1 MMNQTKSRLIKND
14 HKVFFLILIISFSI
28 FIFTASA
35 HRFSSDD
42 YLAYSQA
49 ERIVNQEQIPNFI
62 LGETRPG
69 LQDSNQIQ
77 WGFSTCKDP
86 IICSNVPLVYSMSL
100 IPFIQLEQNLNILPD
115 KDLTLDDFDDNHY
128 VWWRNTLSNEET
140 FTFLFYGPLITAIST
155 AILFSICRTYNFS
168 LKISVAVAFL
178 YVFTTMTWAYSSTAM
193 NVVLVSMIILL
204 SFYFYRKFIQNQ
216 SSSSLI
222 FCGFSL
228 GISVLVRYD
237 SFIIVGIILVF
248 LIGTILKNKS
258 KLTNLTCLLIP
269 LFFCAIIFMG
279 INYIQFGTLLEYSFK
294 TESGYGLG
302 PTSPI
307 HVGVFGLLFS
317 PGAGLFIFSPILF
330 TIFVSFFDFYKKDKS
345 SFFIFSAYLVSMLVF
360 FGSLE
365 TWHGFVSWGPR
376 YLLPVIPFLL
386 IPLAASIEK
395 RNNISFRAI
404 ILILGAI
411 GAFFSFMWLIQD
423 VSWFVWGPFGGDTG
437 LYSLGVAGMHNLY
450 LNPVVLW
457 TFESSQLIQSINLAF
472 NHLQVDLFL
481 FKLLGPV
488 AATLVLLGITIP
500 LIFILKSAVNIKR
513 SVFSTNKID

>member
-1 MMNQTKSRLIKND
+1 MKND

-49 ERIVNQEQIPNFI
+49 ERIVNQTPIPNFI
-62 LGETRPG
+62 PGETRPG
-69 LQDSNQIQ
+69 LQGSNQIQ

-86 IICSNVPLVYSMSL
+86 IICSSTPLVYSMSL

-115 KDLTLDDFDDNHY
+115 RDLTLDDFDDNHY

-155 AILFSICRTYNFS
+155 AILFAICRTYNFS
-168 LKISVAVAFL
+168 IKIAITVAFL
-178 YVFTTMTWAYSSTAM
+178 YGFTTMAWAYSSTAM
-193 NVVLVSMIILL
+193 SVILVSMTVLL
-204 SFYFYRKFIQNQ
+204 SFYFYRKFVKNQNF
-216 SSSSLI
+216 SSLI

-228 GISVLVRYD
+228 GASVLVRYD
-237 SFIIVGIILVF
+237 SFIIVIIMLVF

-258 KLTNLTCLLIP
+258 KLKNLTCLLIP

-279 INYIQFGTLLEYSFK
+279 INYIQFGTFLEYGFK
-294 TESGYGLG
+294 SESGSLVGN
-302 PTSPI
+302 TSPI

-345 SFFIFSAYLVSMLVF
+345 SFLIFSAYLVSMLVF
-360 FGSLE
+360 FGNLE

-395 RNNISFRAI
+395 RNSIGFRFLVI
-404 ILILGAI
+404 TLGAI
-411 GAFFSFMWLIQD
+411 GAFFSLIWLIQD
-423 VSWFVWGPFGGDTG
+423 VTWFTWGAFGGDIG
-437 LYSLGVAGMHNLY
+437 LYSLGVAGIHSLN
-450 LNPVVLW
+450 LNPLVFW
-457 TFESSQLIQSINLAF
+457 TFEYSQLVQSINLAF

-481 FKLLGPV
+481 FKLLGPIV
-488 AATLVLLGITIP
+488 TALVLSVIIIP
-500 LIFILKSAVNIKR
+500 LVFILKSVVNNSKLY
-513 SVFSTNKID
+513 VNKNT

>member
-1 MMNQTKSRLIKND
+1 MMSHTKSRLIKND

-35 HRFSSDD
+35 HRFTSDD

-49 ERIVNQEQIPNFI
+49 ERIVNQTPIPNFI

-77 WGFSTCKDP
+77 WGFSTCKDS

-115 KDLTLDDFDDNHY
+115 TDLTLDDFDDNHY

-155 AILFSICRTYNFS
+155 AILFAICRTYNFS
-168 LKISVAVAFL
+168 IKIAITVAFL
-178 YVFTTMTWAYSSTAM
+178 YGFTTMAWAYSSTAM
-193 NVVLVSMIILL
+193 SVILVSMTVLL
-204 SFYFYRKFIQNQ
+204 SFYFYRKFVKNQNFF
-216 SSSSLI
+216 SLI

-228 GISVLVRYD
+228 GASVLVRYD
-237 SFIIVGIILVF
+237 SFIIVVIILVF
-248 LIGTILKNKS
+248 LIGTILRNKS
-258 KLTNLTCLLIP
+258 KLKNLTCLLIP

-279 INYIQFGTLLEYSFK
+279 INYIQFGTFLEYGFK
-294 TESGYGLG
+294 SESGSLVGN
-302 PTSPI
+302 TSPI

-330 TIFVSFFDFYKKDKS
+330 TIFVSFSDFYKKDKS
-345 SFFIFSAYLVSMLVF
+345 SFLIFSAYLVSMLVF
-360 FGSLE
+360 FGNLE

-395 RNNISFRAI
+395 RNSIGFRFLVI
-404 ILILGAI
+404 VLGAI
-411 GAFFSFMWLIQD
+411 GAFFSLIWLIQD
-423 VSWFVWGPFGGDTG
+423 VTWFTWGAFGGDSG
-437 LYSLGVAGMHNLY
+437 LYSLGVAGIHSLN
-450 LNPVVLW
+450 LNPLVFW
-457 TFESSQLIQSINLAF
+457 TFEYSQLVQSINLAF

-481 FKLLGPV
+481 FKLLGPIV
-488 AATLVLLGITIP
+488 TALVLSMIIIP
-500 LIFILKSAVNIKR
+500 LAFILKSVVNSSKLY
-513 SVFSTNKID
+513 TNKNT

>member
-1 MMNQTKSRLIKND
+1 MSQTKSRLKND

-35 HRFSSDD
+35 HRFTSDD

-49 ERIVNQEQIPNFI
+49 ERIVNQKPIPNFI
-62 LGETRPG
+62 PGETRPG
-69 LQDSNQIQ
+69 LQGSNQIQ
-77 WGFSTCKDP
+77 WNFSTCEDP
-86 IICSNVPLVYSMSL
+86 IICSPVPLVYSMSL

-115 KDLTLDDFDDNHY
+115 EDLTLDDFDDNHY

-140 FTFLFYGPLITAIST
+140 FTFLFYGPVITAIST
-155 AILFSICRTYNFS
+155 AILFAICRTYNFS
-168 LKISVAVAFL
+168 IKIAITVAFL
-178 YVFTTMTWAYSSTAM
+178 YGFTTMAWAYSSTALS
-193 NVVLVSMIILL
+193 VILVSMTVLL
-204 SFYFYRKFIQNQ
+204 SFYFYRKFVKNQNF
-216 SSSSLI
+216 SSLI

-228 GISVLVRYD
+228 GASVLVRYD
-237 SFIIVGIILVF
+237 SFIIVVIILVF
-248 LIGTILKNKS
+248 LIGTILRNKS
-258 KLTNLTCLLIP
+258 KLKNLTCLLIP

-279 INYIQFGTLLEYSFK
+279 INYIQFGTFLEYSFK

-345 SFFIFSAYLVSMLVF
+345 SFLIFSAYFVSMLVF
-360 FGSLE
+360 FGNLE

-395 RNNISFRAI
+395 RNSIGFRF
-404 ILILGAI
+404 LVLVLGAI
-411 GAFFSFMWLIQD
+411 GAFFSLIWLIQD
-423 VSWFVWGPFGGDTG
+423 VTWFTWGVMGGDSG
-437 LYSLGVAGMHNLY
+437 LYSLGMAGIHSY
-450 LNPVVLW
+450 SLNPLVFW
-457 TFESSQLIQSINLAF
+457 TFEYSQLVQSINLAF

-481 FKLLGPV
+481 FKLLGPIV
-488 AATLVLLGITIP
+488 TALVLSVIIIP
-500 LIFILKSAVNIKR
+500 LVFILKSVVNN
-513 SVFSTNKID
+513 NKLYANKNT

>member
-1 MMNQTKSRLIKND
+1 MMNKTKSVSMKND

-49 ERIVNQEQIPNFI
+49 ERIVNQTPIPNFI
-62 LGETRPG
+62 PGETRPG
-69 LQDSNQIQ
+69 LQGSNQIQ
-77 WGFSTCKDP
+77 WDFPACKDP

-115 KDLTLDDFDDNHY
+115 EDLTLDDFDDNHY

-140 FTFLFYGPLITAIST
+140 FTFLFYGPVITAIST
-155 AILFSICRTYNFS
+155 AILFAICRTYNFS
-168 LKISVAVAFL
+168 IKIAITVAFL
-178 YVFTTMTWAYSSTAM
+178 YGFTTMAWAYSSTAM
-193 NVVLVSMIILL
+193 SVILVSMTVLL
-204 SFYFYRKFIQNQ
+204 SFYFYRKFVKNQNF
-216 SSSSLI
+216 SSLI

-228 GISVLVRYD
+228 GASVLVRYD
-237 SFIIVGIILVF
+237 SFIIVIIMLVF

-258 KLTNLTCLLIP
+258 KLKNLTCLLIP

-279 INYIQFGTLLEYSFK
+279 INYIQFGTFVEYSFK

-345 SFFIFSAYLVSMLVF
+345 SFLIFSAYFVSMLVF
-360 FGSLE
+360 FGNLE

-395 RNNISFRAI
+395 RNSIGFRFLVI
-404 ILILGAI
+404 VLGAI
-411 GAFFSFMWLIQD
+411 GAFFSLIWLIQD
-423 VSWFVWGPFGGDTG
+423 VSWFTWGVMGGDSG
-437 LYSLGVAGMHNLY
+437 LYSLGMAGIHSY
-450 LNPVVLW
+450 SLNPLVFW
-457 TFESSQLIQSINLAF
+457 TFEYSQLVQSINLAF

-481 FKLLGPV
+481 FRLLGPIV
-488 AATLVLLGITIP
+488 TALVLSVIIIP
-500 LIFILKSAVNIKR
+500 LVFILKSVVNNSKLY
-513 SVFSTNKID
+513 VNKNT

>member
-1 MMNQTKSRLIKND
+1 MMSHNKSRLIKND

-35 HRFSSDD
+35 HRFTSDD
-42 YLAYSQA
+42 YIAYSQA
-49 ERIVNQEQIPNFI
+49 ERIINQTPIPNFI
-62 LGETRPG
+62 PGETRPG
-69 LQDSNQIQ
+69 LQGPNQIQ
-77 WGFSTCKDP
+77 WSFSTCKDP

-115 KDLTLDDFDDNHY
+115 RDLTLDDFDDNHY

-140 FTFLFYGPLITAIST
+140 FTFLFYGPVITAIST
-155 AILFSICRTYNFS
+155 AILFAICRTYNFS
-168 LKISVAVAFL
+168 IKIAITVAFL
-178 YVFTTMTWAYSSTAM
+178 YGFTTMAWAYSSTATS
-193 NVVLVSMIILL
+193 VILVSMTVLL
-204 SFYFYRKFIQNQ
+204 SFYFYRKFVKNQNFFN
-216 SSSSLI
+216 LI

-228 GISVLVRYD
+228 GASVLVRYD

-248 LIGTILKNKS
+248 LIGTILRNKS
-258 KLTNLTCLLIP
+258 KLKNLTCLLIP

-279 INYIQFGTLLEYSFK
+279 INYIQFGTFLEYGLK

-302 PTSPI
+302 PTYPI

-345 SFFIFSAYLVSMLVF
+345 SFLIFSAYLVSMLVF
-360 FGSLE
+360 FGNLE

-395 RNNISFRAI
+395 RNSIGFRFLVI
-404 ILILGAI
+404 VLGAI
-411 GAFFSFMWLIQD
+411 GAFFSLIWLIQD
-423 VSWFVWGPFGGDTG
+423 VTWFTWGVMGGDSG
-437 LYSLGVAGMHNLY
+437 LYSLGMAGIHSY
-450 LNPVVLW
+450 SLNPLVFW
-457 TFESSQLIQSINLAF
+457 TFEYSQLVQSINLAF

-481 FKLLGPV
+481 FKLLGPIV
-488 AATLVLLGITIP
+488 TALVLSVIIIP
-500 LIFILKSAVNIKR
+500 LVFILKSVVNNSK
-513 SVFSTNKID
+513 SYVNKNT

>member
-1 MMNQTKSRLIKND
+1 MSKTKSVSMKND

-49 ERIVNQEQIPNFI
+49 ERIVNQTPIPNFI
-62 LGETRPG
+62 PGETRPG
-69 LQDSNQIQ
+69 LQGPNQIY
-77 WGFSTCKDP
+77 WDFPTCKDP
-86 IICSNVPLVYSMSL
+86 IICSPVPLVYSMSL

-140 FTFLFYGPLITAIST
+140 FTFLFYGPVITAIST
-155 AILFSICRTYNFS
+155 AILFAICRTYNFS
-168 LKISVAVAFL
+168 IKIAITVAFL
-178 YVFTTMTWAYSSTAM
+178 YGFTTMAWAYSSTIL
-193 NVVLVSMIILL
+193 NVILVSMTVLL
-204 SFYFYRKFIQNQ
+204 SFYFYRKFVKNQNFF
-216 SSSSLI
+216 SLI

-228 GISVLVRYD
+228 GASVLVRYD
-237 SFIIVGIILVF
+237 SFIIVVIILVF
-248 LIGTILKNKS
+248 LIGTILRNKS
-258 KLTNLTCLLIP
+258 KLKNLTCLLIP

-279 INYIQFGTLLEYSFK
+279 IHYFQFGTFLEYSFK

-345 SFFIFSAYLVSMLVF
+345 SFLIFSAYLVSMLVF
-360 FGSLE
+360 FGNLD

-395 RNNISFRAI
+395 RNSIGFRFLVI
-404 ILILGAI
+404 TLGTI
-411 GAFFSFMWLIQD
+411 GAFFSLIWLIQD
-423 VSWFVWGPFGGDTG
+423 VTWFTWGAFGGDSG
-437 LYSLGVAGMHNLY
+437 LYGLGVAGIHNLN
-450 LNPVVLW
+450 LNPLVFW
-457 TFESSQLIQSINLAF
+457 TFDYSQLVQSINLAF

-481 FKLLGPV
+481 FKLLGPIV
-488 AATLVLLGITIP
+488 TALVLSVIIIP
-500 LIFILKSAVNIKR
+500 LVFILKSVVNNSKLY
-513 SVFSTNKID
+513 VNKNT

>member
-1 MMNQTKSRLIKND
+1 MMSQTKSRLIKND

-35 HRFSSDD
+35 HRFTSDD

-49 ERIVNQEQIPNFI
+49 ERIVNQTPIPNFI

-86 IICSNVPLVYSMSL
+86 IICSSTPLVYSMSL

-115 KDLTLDDFDDNHY
+115 TDLTLDDFDDNHY

-155 AILFSICRTYNFS
+155 AILFAICRTYNFS
-168 LKISVAVAFL
+168 IKIAITVAFL
-178 YVFTTMTWAYSSTAM
+178 YVFTTMAWAYSSTAM
-193 NVVLVSMIILL
+193 NVVLVSMTILL

-258 KLTNLTCLLIP
+258 KLKNLTCLLIP

-279 INYIQFGTLLEYSFK
+279 INYIQFGTFLEYGFK
-294 TESGYGLG
+294 SESGSLVGN
-302 PTSPI
+302 TSPI
-307 HVGVFGLLFS
+307 HAGVFGLLFS

-345 SFFIFSAYLVSMLVF
+345 SFLIFSAYLVSMLVF
-360 FGSLE
+360 FGNLE

-395 RNNISFRAI
+395 RNSIGFRFLVI
-404 ILILGAI
+404 VLGAI
-411 GAFFSFMWLIQD
+411 GAFFSLIWLIQD
-423 VSWFVWGPFGGDTG
+423 VTWFTWGVMGGDSG
-437 LYSLGVAGMHNLY
+437 LYSLGMAGIHNFS
-450 LNPVVLW
+450 LNPLVFW
-457 TFESSQLIQSINLAF
+457 TFEYSQLVQSINLAF

-481 FKLLGPV
+481 FKLLGPIV
-488 AATLVLLGITIP
+488 TALVLSVIIIP
-500 LIFILKSAVNIKR
+500 LVFILKSVVNNSKLY
-513 SVFSTNKID
+513 VNKNT

>member
-1 MMNQTKSRLIKND
+1 MMSHTKSRLIKND

-49 ERIVNQEQIPNFI
+49 ERIVNQTPIPNFI
-62 LGETRPG
+62 PGETRPG
-69 LQDSNQIQ
+69 LQGSNQIQ
-77 WGFSTCKDP
+77 WDFPACKDP

-115 KDLTLDDFDDNHY
+115 EDLTLDDFDDNHY

-140 FTFLFYGPLITAIST
+140 FTFLFYGPVITAIST
-155 AILFSICRTYNFS
+155 AILFAICRTYNFS
-168 LKISVAVAFL
+168 IKIAITVAFL
-178 YVFTTMTWAYSSTAM
+178 YGFTTMAWAYSSTAM
-193 NVVLVSMIILL
+193 SVILVSMTVLL
-204 SFYFYRKFIQNQ
+204 SFYFYRKFVKNQNFF
-216 SSSSLI
+216 SLI

-228 GISVLVRYD
+228 GASVLVRYD
-237 SFIIVGIILVF
+237 SFIIVIIMLVF

-258 KLTNLTCLLIP
+258 KLKNLTCLLIP

-279 INYIQFGTLLEYSFK
+279 INYIQFGTFLEYGFK
-294 TESGYGLG
+294 SESGSLVGN
-302 PTSPI
+302 TSPI

-345 SFFIFSAYLVSMLVF
+345 SFFIFSAYFVTILVF

-395 RNNISFRAI
+395 RNSIGFRFLVI
-404 ILILGAI
+404 TLGAI
-411 GAFFSFMWLIQD
+411 GAFFSLIWLIQD
-423 VSWFVWGPFGGDTG
+423 VSWFTWGAFGGDSG
-437 LYSLGVAGMHNLY
+437 LYGLGVAGIHSLS
-450 LNPVVLW
+450 LNPLVLW
-457 TFESSQLIQSINLAF
+457 TFEYSQLVQSINLAF

-481 FKLLGPV
+481 FKLLGPIV
-488 AATLVLLGITIP
+488 TALVLSVIIIP
-500 LIFILKSAVNIKR
+500 LVFILKSVVNNSKLY
-513 SVFSTNKID
+513 VNKNT

>member
-1 MMNQTKSRLIKND
+1 MMNQAKSRLIKND

-35 HRFSSDD
+35 HRFTSDD

-49 ERIVNQEQIPNFI
+49 ERIANQTPIPNFI
-62 LGETRPG
+62 PGETRPG
-69 LQDSNQIQ
+69 LQGPNQIQ
-77 WGFSTCKDP
+77 WSFSTCKDP

-115 KDLTLDDFDDNHY
+115 TDLTLDDFDDNHY

-140 FTFLFYGPLITAIST
+140 FTFLFYGPVITAIST
-155 AILFSICRTYNFS
+155 AILFAICRTYNFS
-168 LKISVAVAFL
+168 IKIAITVAFL
-178 YVFTTMTWAYSSTAM
+178 YGFTTMAWAYSSTALS
-193 NVVLVSMIILL
+193 VILVSMTVLL
-204 SFYFYRKFIQNQ
+204 SFYFYRKFVKNQNFF
-216 SSSSLI
+216 SLI

-228 GISVLVRYD
+228 GASVLVRYD
-237 SFIIVGIILVF
+237 SFIIVIIMLVF

-258 KLTNLTCLLIP
+258 KLKNLTCLLIP

-279 INYIQFGTLLEYSFK
+279 INYIQFGTFLEYGFK
-294 TESGYGLG
+294 SESGSLVGN
-302 PTSPI
+302 TSPI

-345 SFFIFSAYLVSMLVF
+345 SFLIFSAYLVSMLVF
-360 FGSLE
+360 FGNLE

-395 RNNISFRAI
+395 RNSIGFRFLVI
-404 ILILGAI
+404 VLGAI
-411 GAFFSFMWLIQD
+411 GAFFSLIWLIQD
-423 VSWFVWGPFGGDTG
+423 VSWFTWGVMGGDSG
-437 LYSLGVAGMHNLY
+437 LYSLGMAGIHSFS
-450 LNPVVLW
+450 LNPLVFW
-457 TFESSQLIQSINLAF
+457 TFEYSQLVQSINLAF

-481 FKLLGPV
+481 FKLLGPIV
-488 AATLVLLGITIP
+488 TALVLSVIIIP
-500 LIFILKSAVNIKR
+500 LVFILKSVVNNSKLY
-513 SVFSTNKID
+513 VNKNT

>member
-1 MMNQTKSRLIKND
+1 MSQTKSRLIKND

-35 HRFSSDD
+35 HRFTSDD

-49 ERIVNQEQIPNFI
+49 ERIVNQTPIPNFI

-86 IICSNVPLVYSMSL
+86 IICSSTPLVYSISL

-155 AILFSICRTYNFS
+155 AILFAICRTYNFS
-168 LKISVAVAFL
+168 IKIAITVAFL
-178 YVFTTMTWAYSSTAM
+178 YGFTTMAWAYSSTAM
-193 NVVLVSMIILL
+193 SVILVSMTVLL
-204 SFYFYRKFIQNQ
+204 SFYFYRKFVKNQNFF
-216 SSSSLI
+216 SLI

-228 GISVLVRYD
+228 GASVLVRYD
-237 SFIIVGIILVF
+237 SFIIVIIMLVF

-258 KLTNLTCLLIP
+258 KLKNLTCLLIP

-279 INYIQFGTLLEYSFK
+279 INYIQFGTFLEYGFK
-294 TESGYGLG
+294 SESGSLVGN
-302 PTSPI
+302 TSPI
-307 HVGVFGLLFS
+307 HAGVFGLLFS

-345 SFFIFSAYLVSMLVF
+345 SFLIFSAYLVSMLVF
-360 FGSLE
+360 FGNLE

-395 RNNISFRAI
+395 RNNIGFRF
-404 ILILGAI
+404 LVVVLGAI
-411 GAFFSFMWLIQD
+411 GAFFSLIWLIQD
-423 VSWFVWGPFGGDTG
+423 VSWFTWGVFGGDSG
-437 LYSLGVAGMHNLY
+437 LYSLGVAGIHSLN
-450 LNPVVLW
+450 LNPLVLW
-457 TFESSQLIQSINLAF
+457 TFEYSQLVQSINLAF

-481 FKLLGPV
+481 FKLLGPIV
-488 AATLVLLGITIP
+488 TALVLSVIIIP
-500 LIFILKSAVNIKR
+500 LVFILKSVVNNSKLY
-513 SVFSTNKID
+513 VNKNT

>member
-1 MMNQTKSRLIKND
+1 MMSKTKSVSMKND

-35 HRFSSDD
+35 HRFTSDD

-49 ERIVNQEQIPNFI
+49 ERIVNQTPIPNFV
-62 LGETRPG
+62 LGETRAG
-69 LQDSNQIQ
+69 LQGSGEIQ
-77 WGFSTCKDP
+77 WDFPTCKDP
-86 IICSNVPLVYSMSL
+86 IICSNVPLVYSISL

-155 AILFSICRTYNFS
+155 AILFAICRTYNFS
-168 LKISVAVAFL
+168 IKIAITVAFL
-178 YVFTTMTWAYSSTAM
+178 YGFTTMAWAYSSTAM
-193 NVVLVSMIILL
+193 SVILVSMTVLL
-204 SFYFYRKFIQNQ
+204 SFYFYRKFVKNQNF
-216 SSSSLI
+216 SSLI

-228 GISVLVRYD
+228 GASVLVRYD
-237 SFIIVGIILVF
+237 SFIIVVIMLVF

-258 KLTNLTCLLIP
+258 KLKNLTCLLIP

-279 INYIQFGTLLEYSFK
+279 INYIQFGTFLEYSFK

-302 PTSPI
+302 PTYPI
-307 HVGVFGLLFS
+307 HAGVFGLLFS

-345 SFFIFSAYLVSMLVF
+345 SFLIFSAYLVSMLVF
-360 FGSLE
+360 FGNLE

-395 RNNISFRAI
+395 RNSIGFRFLVI
-404 ILILGAI
+404 TLGAI
-411 GAFFSFMWLIQD
+411 GAFFSLIWLIQD
-423 VSWFVWGPFGGDTG
+423 VTWFTWGVMGGDSG
-437 LYSLGVAGMHNLY
+437 LYSLGMAGIHSFS
-450 LNPVVLW
+450 LNPLVFW
-457 TFESSQLIQSINLAF
+457 TFEYSQLVQSINLAF

-481 FKLLGPV
+481 FKLLGPIV
-488 AATLVLLGITIP
+488 TALVLSVIIIP
-500 LIFILKSAVNIKR
+500 LVFILKSVVNNSKLY
-513 SVFSTNKID
+513 VNKNT

>member
-1 MMNQTKSRLIKND
+1 MKND

-35 HRFSSDD
+35 HRFTSDD

-49 ERIVNQEQIPNFI
+49 ERIVNQTPIPNFI
-62 LGETRPG
+62 PGETRPG
-69 LQDSNQIQ
+69 LQGSDQIQ
-77 WGFSTCKDP
+77 WSFSTCKDP

-115 KDLTLDDFDDNHY
+115 RDLTLDDFDDNHY

-140 FTFLFYGPLITAIST
+140 FTFLFYGPVITAIST
-155 AILFSICRTYNFS
+155 AILFAICRTYNFS
-168 LKISVAVAFL
+168 IKIAITVAFL
-178 YVFTTMTWAYSSTAM
+178 YGFTTMAWAYSSTIL
-193 NVVLVSMIILL
+193 NVILVSMTVLL
-204 SFYFYRKFIQNQ
+204 SFYFYRKFVKNQNFF
-216 SSSSLI
+216 SLI

-228 GISVLVRYD
+228 GASVLVRYD

-258 KLTNLTCLLIP
+258 KLKNLTCLLIP

-279 INYIQFGTLLEYSFK
+279 INYIQFGTFLEYGFK
-294 TESGYGLG
+294 SESGYGLG
-302 PTSPI
+302 PTYPI
-307 HVGVFGLLFS
+307 HVGIFGLLFS

-345 SFFIFSAYLVSMLVF
+345 SFLIFSAYLVSMLVF

-395 RNNISFRAI
+395 RNSIGFRFLVI
-404 ILILGAI
+404 VLGAI
-411 GAFFSFMWLIQD
+411 GAFFSLIWLIQD
-423 VSWFVWGPFGGDTG
+423 VTWFTWGAFGGDSG
-437 LYSLGVAGMHNLY
+437 SYSLGVAGIHSLS
-450 LNPVVLW
+450 LNPLVFW
-457 TFESSQLIQSINLAF
+457 TFEYSQLVQSINLAF

-481 FKLLGPV
+481 FKLLGPIV
-488 AATLVLLGITIP
+488 TALVLSVIIIP
-500 LIFILKSAVNIKR
+500 LVFILKSVVNSSKLYA
-513 SVFSTNKID
+513 NKNT

>member
-1 MMNQTKSRLIKND
+1 MNQTKSRLIKND

-28 FIFTASA
+28 LIFTASA
-35 HRFSSDD
+35 HRFTSDD

-49 ERIVNQEQIPNFI
+49 ERIVNQTPIPNFV
-62 LGETRPG
+62 LGETRAG
-69 LQDSNQIQ
+69 LQGSGEIQ
-77 WGFSTCKDP
+77 WDFPTCKDP
-86 IICSNVPLVYSMSL
+86 IICSNVPLVYSISL

-168 LKISVAVAFL
+168 LKISITIAFL

-258 KLTNLTCLLIP
+258 KLKNLTCLLIP

-279 INYIQFGTLLEYSFK
+279 INYIQFGTFLEYSFK

-345 SFFIFSAYLVSMLVF
+345 SFLIFSAYLVSMLVF
-360 FGSLE
+360 FGNLE

-395 RNNISFRAI
+395 RNSIGFRF
-404 ILILGAI
+404 LVVVLGAI
-411 GAFFSFMWLIQD
+411 GAFFSLIWLIQD
-423 VSWFVWGPFGGDTG
+423 VPWFTWGVMGGDSG
-437 LYSLGVAGMHNLY
+437 LYSLGMAGIHSLS
-450 LNPVVLW
+450 LNPLVLW
-457 TFESSQLIQSINLAF
+457 TFEYSQLVQSINLAF

-481 FKLLGPV
+481 FKLLGPIV
-488 AATLVLLGITIP
+488 TALVLSMIIIP
-500 LIFILKSAVNIKR
+500 LAFILKSVVNSSKLY
-513 SVFSTNKID
+513 TNKNT

>member
-1 MMNQTKSRLIKND
+1 MMSQTKSRLIKND

-35 HRFSSDD
+35 HRFTSDD

-49 ERIVNQEQIPNFI
+49 ERIVNQTPIPNFI
-62 LGETRPG
+62 PGETRPG
-69 LQDSNQIQ
+69 LQGPNQIQ
-77 WGFSTCKDP
+77 WSFSTCKDP

-115 KDLTLDDFDDNHY
+115 TDLTLDDFDDNHY

-155 AILFSICRTYNFS
+155 AILFAICRTYNFS
-168 LKISVAVAFL
+168 IKIAITVAFL
-178 YVFTTMTWAYSSTAM
+178 YGFTTMAWAYSSTAM
-193 NVVLVSMIILL
+193 SVILVSMTVLL
-204 SFYFYRKFIQNQ
+204 SFYFYRKFVKNQNFF
-216 SSSSLI
+216 SLI

-228 GISVLVRYD
+228 GASVLVRYD
-237 SFIIVGIILVF
+237 SFIIVVIILVF
-248 LIGTILKNKS
+248 LIGTILRNKS
-258 KLTNLTCLLIP
+258 KLKNLTCLLIP

-279 INYIQFGTLLEYSFK
+279 INYIQFGTFLEYSFK

-302 PTSPI
+302 PTYPI
-307 HVGVFGLLFS
+307 HVGIFGLLFS

-330 TIFVSFFDFYKKDKS
+330 TIFVSFSDFYKKDKS
-345 SFFIFSAYLVSMLVF
+345 SFLIFSAYLVSMLVF
-360 FGSLE
+360 FGNLE

-395 RNNISFRAI
+395 RNSIGFRFLVI
-404 ILILGAI
+404 VLGAI
-411 GAFFSFMWLIQD
+411 GAFFSLIWLIQD
-423 VSWFVWGPFGGDTG
+423 VSWFTWGVMGGDSG
-437 LYSLGVAGMHNLY
+437 LYSLGMAGIHNFS
-450 LNPVVLW
+450 LNPLVFW
-457 TFESSQLIQSINLAF
+457 TFEYSQLVQSINLAF

-481 FKLLGPV
+481 FKLLGPIV
-488 AATLVLLGITIP
+488 TALVLSVIIIP
-500 LIFILKSAVNIKR
+500 LVFILKSVVNNSKLY
-513 SVFSTNKID
+513 VNKNT